1 MRSPRIFTVN
11 RSLAKQLDRGVHVG
25 CQFAFVDLNA
35 IDQDKVE
42 FASDLHPAFSGV
54 GASVDKG
61 QTRLT
66 IPIPHGEKLSLPG
79 VNVKA
84 SSPPSLKLAS
94 LTCDRDLYRF
104 GSDQV
109 NILVVDLD
117 SPEREVC
124 VDLLL
129 GTSIASPTQF
139 DQRHVQLN
147 ESGLGIVR
155 FDDLPVGTYQI
166 VRSDSPYAIDGCEFS
181 VAGFELAPLVAT
193 IGKMQVRVN
202 ALSCTLQIS
211 HFSKPLTGA
220 IRVDLYDNKSRI
232 DSRRASVKQ
241 GLAIIGLEIDGD
253 GPHHLEITMVKD
265 SSATATIPLPGS
277 ERQQRGETVLTRS
290 GLWTTASL
298 MPGQGTTEALGLH
311 VRQTEQDNS
320 PVQITDTLRGV
331 VRIGAMQAIEDCV
344 VCTCPFLSPGL
355 SLGEA
360 SNSPSPN
367 TRFQRLG
374 NLSAGEVIE
383 VPSSELA
390 GLISVGCF
398 VDEKPYEAHAVTLHR
413 CDWRPSVQIAPM
425 DDSINKTELGD
436 EFDRG
441 ALFEPESKV
450 SMTIDLGIEASGYA
464 AVVIRD
470 ARLQPSSRPK
480 QRLAANIKLA
490 AEEAQPGAVE
500 TQTVYGVGQQYESY
514 PYWAHVSAK
523 TPAID
528 NETLAKFIDRDLIS
542 ESQADHVM
550 ESASEC
556 GKPYFTLLEEFGYA
570 DSEDISLALA
580 EIYGYQFVD
589 LDSLSINEFVIEL
602 CPESVARENTVIPIR
617 EEHGGNLVF
626 AMSNPVDLETI
637 EKLRFILNRR
647 IEIVIGT
654 PDAIVEAINHF
665 YGQVEGEYADSM
677 LQEFTDTAIDFTE
690 TVESEL
696 GRVWPS
702 PPERPNDEIEEP
714 SLTLSDEED
723 AHVIFCKL
731 IECTAGRGQVVV
743 DLPDRTGR
751 YTIDA
756 FIVSGRQ
763 WSHVENEF
771 DVHCDPYVKLQVP
784 AVLLDGDQA
793 SGRVIARCQSGS
805 FALAVQCDGVPVE
818 LRNPVAPYDPVT
830 TDHLTTTESEFTFVA
845 GLGRYTA
852 KVCDRVS
859 GKTREDNHQVNPLGK
874 LVEPRRTM
882 RMISDGQ
889 RIELNDQIR
898 RIRLLPSVQPMKQM
912 VAEATAN
919 YDHLCCEQ
927 TAAKLFSA
935 VICLANQIGSGEPIE
950 RSCTAIR
957 VGLKRQQDMWLPG
970 KGFAIYPGNSPD
982 VTWGRMA
989 TMHLLKMDF
998 VSEMIES
1005 SSVARGLLGEVRQL
1019 ARESAKHYRIAWP
1032 PESIGSSEDAY
1043 AQLRFANGNQCH
1055 RDQGQALE
1063 YARLQA
1069 RKPIAGVR
1077 SFWRADQAMAAA
1089 ALLRGGSEQNGSR
1102 ASDTAEAMRLAN
1114 RLFYE
1119 LGPEGRLYS
1128 TIDSVALVVLL
1139 LELSRSEWMQSDS
1152 TITVNDQT
1160 RTIADALDSP
1170 DPINSLQ
1177 ISRGTLAVEYLSYAK
1192 QDWMQ
1197 FVSNTPITVALMV
1210 GGHAATQFQEG
1221 DAIELRVRIKQGY
1234 EAGDLIWVALPPCLS
1249 RIQGGGQV
1257 KQFAVDMEGESET
1270 VIRLAATAPSSHP
1283 SLPPT
1288 SQRFLVCLRN
1298 MYDEDRIGNPGPIS
1312 VQVTG

>member
-1 MRSPRIFTVN
+1 MRSPRIFTVK
-11 RSLAKQLDRGVHVG
+11 RSVAKQLARGVHVG
-25 CQFAFVDLNA
+25 GHFAFVDLSA
-35 IDQDKVE
+35 IDRDKVE
-42 FASDLHPAFSGV
+42 FASDLHPGFSDV
-54 GASVDKG
+54 AANADQG
-61 QTRLT
+61 QCRLT
-66 IPIPHGEKLSLPG
+66 IPIPQGGRLTLPG
-79 VNVKA
+79 VKVKA
-84 SSPPSLKLAS
+84 NQPPSLTLAS

-104 GSDQV
+104 GNDQV
-109 NILVVDLD
+109 NVLVVDLD
-117 SPEREVC
+117 SPQREVC

-129 GTSIASPTQF
+129 GTSIGSPTQF
-139 DQRHVQLN
+139 DQRNVRLN
-147 ESGLGIVR
+147 ECGLGIVR
-155 FDDLPVGTYQI
+155 FDDLPIGTYQV
-166 VRSDSPYAIDGCEFS
+166 VRTEASCEIDGCEFS

-193 IGKMQVRVN
+193 IGQIQLRKK
-202 ALSCTLQIS
+202 ALSCTLRIS

-220 IRVDLYDNKSRI
+220 IRVDLYDKKSRI
-232 DSRRASVKQ
+232 DSRPVSVKQ
-241 GLAIIGLEIDGD
+241 GLAIVGLEIDGD

-277 ERQQRGETVLTRS
+277 ERQQRQETVLTSS
-290 GLWTTASL
+290 GLTTTASL

-311 VRQTEQDNS
+311 VRQTGQDNS

-331 VRIGAMQAIEDCV
+331 VRIKAMQDIEDCV
-344 VCTCPFLSPGL
+344 VCTCAFLSPRPT
-355 SLGEA
+355 LGEVA
-360 SNSPSPN
+360 NARSPN
-367 TRFQRLG
+367 THFRRLG
-374 NLSAGEVIE
+374 NLSAGNVVE

-398 VDEKPYEAHAVTLHR
+398 VDEKPWEARAVTLHR
-413 CDWRPSVQIAPM
+413 CDWKPAVQIAPNVG
-425 DDSINKTELGD
+425 SINQTEFKD
-436 EFDRG
+436 ESDRET
-441 ALFEPESKV
+441 LFEPGTKV
-450 SMTIDLGIEASGYA
+450 SMTIDLGTDESGYA

-470 ARLQPSSRPK
+470 SRLQPSSRPK
-480 QRLAANIKLA
+480 QRLAASIKVA
-490 AEEAQPGAVE
+490 AEESQPGDVE
-500 TQTVYGVGQQYESY
+500 TQTVYGSSEQSERY
-514 PYWAHVSAK
+514 PYGAHYSTQ

-528 NETLAKFIDRDLIS
+528 DETLSKFVDRELIS
-542 ESQADHVM
+542 ESQADHVI

-556 GKPYFTLLEEFGYA
+556 GKPYFTLLEDFGYA
-570 DSEDISLALA
+570 DAEDMSRALA

-589 LDSLSINEFVIEL
+589 LDSLSIKEAIIEL

-617 EEHGGNLVF
+617 EDLGGILVF

-647 IEIVIGT
+647 IEIVLAT

-665 YGQVEGEYADSM
+665 YGQVEGDYADSM
-677 LQEFTDTAIDFTE
+677 LQEFTDTAIDFCE
-690 TVESEL
+690 TMDEGDES
-696 GRVWPS
+696 VVPS
-702 PPERPNDEIEEP
+702 PVAAGDRDFELP
-714 SLTLSDEED
+714 SSQQLDQED
-723 AHVIFCKL
+723 AHVIFCEL
-731 IECTAGRGQVVV
+731 IECPSGRGQAAV

-771 DVHCDPYVKLQVP
+771 DVHSDPYVKLQVP
-784 AVLLDGDQA
+784 TILLDGDQA
-793 SGRVIARCQSGS
+793 SGRVIARCQSGNFS
-805 FALAVQCDGVPVE
+805 LTVDCDGTSVE
-818 LRNPVAPYDPVT
+818 LHRADAPYDPVT
-830 TDHLTTTESEFTFVA
+830 TDHLTTTESEFTFVV

-859 GKTREDNHQVNPLGK
+859 GKTREETHQVEPLGK

-882 RMISDGQ
+882 RMLSDGE

-935 VICLANQIGSGEPIE
+935 VVCLANQIGSGEPIE
-950 RSCTAIR
+950 KSCTAIR
-957 VGLKRQQDMWLPG
+957 VGLKRQQRMWLPG

-989 TMHLLKMDF
+989 TMHLLKIDF
-998 VSEMIES
+998 VSELIES
-1005 SSVARGLLGEVRQL
+1005 NSMARSLLGEVRQL

-1043 AQLRFANGNQCH
+1043 AQLRFGH
-1055 RDQGQALE
+1055 GDQSQALE

-1069 RKPIAGVR
+1069 RKPIVGVR
-1077 SFWRADQAMAAA
+1077 TFWRADQAIAAA
-1089 ALLRGGSEQNGSR
+1089 ALLRGGSEQAGTR
-1102 ASDTAEAMRLAN
+1102 ASDSAEAMRLAN
-1114 RLFYE
+1114 RLFDE

-1139 LELSRSEWMQSDS
+1139 LELSRAEWMQSGS
-1152 TITVNDQT
+1152 TITVNDQAQ
-1160 RTIADALDSP
+1160 TIADALNSIE
-1170 DPINSLQ
+1170 PIESLQ
-1177 ISRGTLAVEYLSYAK
+1177 TSHGTLAVDYLSYVE

-1197 FVSNTPITVALMV
+1197 FVSNTPMTVQLMV
-1210 GGHAATQFQEG
+1210 GGHAQTQFQEG

-1234 EAGDLIWVALPPCLS
+1234 KAGDLVWVALPPCLS

-1270 VIRLAATAPSSHP
+1270 AIRLAATAPSSHP
-1283 SLPPT
+1283 FCPPA

-1312 VQVTG
+1312 VQVAK